1 MGASTAVGAN
11 CRVGCGAGGI
21 PQPVSTQEG
30 ETGGEVRWIVDWNSW
45 LGYARLL
52 VPISVTLG
60 QARLFLL
67 AKLDLQFHLQGGW
80 GRELGLN

>member
-1 MGASTAVGAN
+1 MR
-11 CRVGCGAGGI
+11 C
-21 PQPVSTQEG
+21 
-30 ETGGEVRWIVDWNSW
+30 IVDWNSW

-80 GRELGLN
+80 GRELVLN